1 MKREPS
7 NRPRRLFFWC
17 AAIILGLLQVWA
29 HRNDINP
36 DGISYIEI
44 AWAAVHTGFRGL
56 VNGYWSPL
64 YPFLLSICF
73 RVVHPSAHWEFAAV
87 HFVNFAIYLANLACF
102 EVFLKE
108 LILAQEAADDFAGEI
123 RPVPSRAM
131 WICGHVFFFWACRFW
146 LSPAIVTPDLTV
158 AALVYLATA
167 ILFRIARGKGDWITF
182 TAFGVILGAAY
193 LAKAAMFPLA
203 FAFLAS
209 SLFLMRSSRVS
220 FRIAIGHAL
229 LAAAVF
235 LIVAGPFVIALSKA
249 KGRPTFG
256 DSGKINYTE
265 YANGAALWVHWQGE
279 PPGTGVPAHPTRKLL
294 SDPPF
299 YEFAYPVPG
308 TYPPWYDSSYWYEG
322 MRPHFSLKGQLW
334 VLFRAANTYLK
345 LFSRTGTL
353 YLVFIALSVWVRK
366 AGKWEP
372 WAGESWWAWVPSLAA
387 LGMYALVHVEERFVS
402 CFALMLLMWGFSSVR
417 ISERAG
423 VTLGKRA
430 RLVIML
436 APVLAVA
443 WSAVTDVVQLVRN
456 RPYEEWE
463 VACGLRELGISPGT
477 KVGYIGTGLDAY
489 WAHLAGV
496 RIIAE
501 IPGKDQSV
509 LLAAD
514 HARRETIL
522 GKFGEVGAKAIV
534 TRNYAVVS
542 SMSGWKR
549 IRGTQ
554 YYLKELTGS
563 VAGRQTP
570 EIQ

>member
-1 MKREPS
+1 MKRESS
-7 NRPRRLFFWC
+7 NRPHRLFFWC
-17 AAIILGLLQVWA
+17 AAIILGLLQIWA

-44 AWAAVHTGFRGL
+44 AWAAVHTGFQGL

-87 HFVNFAIYLANLACF
+87 HVVNLAIYLASLACF
-102 EVFLKE
+102 EVLLSE
-108 LILAQEAADDFAGEI
+108 LVLAQEAAGAFAGEI
-123 RPVPSRAM
+123 RPVPSRIM
-131 WICGHVFFFWACRFW
+131 WIWGHVFFFWAGRFW

-167 ILFRIARGKGDWITF
+167 ILLRIARGKANWLTF
-182 TAFGVILGAAY
+182 TAFGAILGAAY

-209 SLFLMRSSRVS
+209 SFFLMRSFRVS
-220 FRIAIGHAL
+220 SQLAIGHAL

-235 LIVAGPFVIALSKA
+235 LLVAAPFVIALSRA

-256 DSGKINYTE
+256 DSGRINYTE
-265 YANGAALWVHWQGE
+265 YANRAPLWVHWQGE
-279 PPGTGVPAHPTRKLL
+279 PPGTGIPEHPTRKLL

-308 TYPPWYDSSYWYEG
+308 TYPPWYDPSYWDEG

-345 LFSRTGTL
+345 LFSRTGAL
-353 YLVFIALSVWVRK
+353 YLVMIALSVWVRR

-372 WAGESWWAWVPSLAA
+372 WAGGLWWAWIPCLAA

-402 CFALMLLMWGFSSVR
+402 CFALMLLMWVLSSVR
-417 ISERAG
+417 ISEMAG
-423 VTLGKRA
+423 GILGRRA
-430 RLVIML
+430 RLAIVMAPAL
-436 APVLAVA
+436 AAA
-443 WSAVTDVVQLVRN
+443 WSAGSDIVQLVRN
-456 RPYEEWE
+456 RPYQEWE
-463 VACGLRELGISPGT
+463 VACGLREMGISPGT
-477 KVGYIGTGLDAY
+477 NVGYVGTGLDAY

-496 RIIAE
+496 RLIAE
-501 IPGKDQSV
+501 IPEKDQSA

-514 HARRETIL
+514 SARREAIL
-522 GKFGEVGAKAIV
+522 GKFAEIGAKAIV
-534 TRNYAVVS
+534 TKNYAVVIS
-542 SMSGWKR
+542 TSGWKR
-549 IRGTQ
+549 IRGTP
-554 YYLKELTGS
+554 YYLNDLMASGPRS
-563 VAGRQTP
+563 QTP
-570 EIQ
+570 EIH